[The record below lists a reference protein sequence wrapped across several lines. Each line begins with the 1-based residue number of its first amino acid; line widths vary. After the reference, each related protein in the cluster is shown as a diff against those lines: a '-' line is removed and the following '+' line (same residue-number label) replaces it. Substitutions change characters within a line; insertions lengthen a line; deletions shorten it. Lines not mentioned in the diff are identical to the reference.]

1 MTQVTAA
8 KQAASHDD
16 LLASVFEERAEHL
29 SPLELASWTTYTNKD
44 EAIIQKLMGPG
55 AKLLIGPRGSGKS
68 TLLRTAYFRLQDGG
82 DALAAYVNYA
92 KSLALEPL
100 FHKQANAL
108 QLFRHW
114 LVMKIVLGVNES
126 LRSSHLDVPEDLAR
140 MASYAKSLVQQLEN
154 GLAPKNV
161 DNFVAPSQL
170 VELLEEWSLAAGLRR
185 CVLLLDD
192 AAHAFSPEQ
201 QREFFEV
208 FRELR
213 SRRVSGKAAVY
224 PGITSYSPNFHVGHE
239 AELLEAWY
247 RPGADDYLNSMR
259 SLVEKRLPDSL
270 KRQLTDRQ
278 ELVDYL
284 ALAAFG
290 LPRGFLNMLSQ
301 LFGVDE
307 DSAKRPTRSRADA
320 AVSDHAES
328 VRGLFRAL
336 AAKLPRFRFFVEVGK
351 ELEAGLTRVIREY
364 NALQGSPSK
373 KATVVAIE
381 EPITPELER
390 MLNML
395 EYAGV
400 VRRLGSVSR
409 GVKGRF
415 QRYAVHHAIL
425 VADNALSLGKS
436 FSTATVV
443 EALSTRDAHAFTRT
457 RDVALVGAD
466 YRKKCRLDLPPCA
479 NCGTPR
485 IAEDQHFCMRCGSEL
500 TNASVYEELLRA
512 PISEL
517 PLTRRKLD
525 GILEHTPIKTI
536 QDVLLDDEA
545 QTVRKVPYIGPIW
558 AARIRTYA
566 EEFVSV

>member
-1 MTQVTAA
+1 MPNTHIAATAVP
-8 KQAASHDD
+8 QDD

-29 SPLELASWTTYTNKD
+29 SPVELASWTTYTDKD
-44 EAIIQKLMGPG
+44 EAVIQKLMGPG

-68 TLLRTAYFRLQDGG
+68 TLLRTAYFRLQEGG
-82 DALAAYVNYA
+82 DALGAYVNYA

-126 LRSSHLDVPEDLAR
+126 LRDARRDIPDELGR
-140 MASYAKSLVQQLEN
+140 MAGYARTLVQQLEN
-154 GLAPKNV
+154 GVVPTSV
-161 DNFVAPSQL
+161 EHFVAPSRL
-170 VELLEEWSLAAGLRR
+170 VELLEEWTLAAGLRR

-213 SRRVSGKAAVY
+213 SRRLSGKAAVY

-247 RPGADDYLNSMR
+247 RPDADDYLRSMR
-259 SLVEKRLPDSL
+259 SLVEKRLPESL
-270 KRQLTDRQ
+270 RQQLTERQ
-278 ELVDYL
+278 DLVDYL

-301 LFGVDE
+301 LFGIDE
-307 DSAKRPTRSRADA
+307 ETAVRPTRNRAVDA
-320 AVSDHAES
+320 VADHAES

-336 AAKLPRFRFFVEVGK
+336 SAKLPRFRFFVEVGK
-351 ELEAGLTRVIREY
+351 ELEAALTRTVRDY
-364 NALQGSPSK
+364 NRLQDKPSK

-381 EPITPELER
+381 EPIGPELER

-400 VRRLGSVSR
+400 IRRLGTVSR

-415 QRYAVHHAIL
+415 QRYAIHHAIL
-425 VADNALSLGKS
+425 VSENALSLGRS
-436 FSTATVV
+436 FSLANVV
-443 EALSTRDAHAFTRT
+443 EALATKDAHAFTRT
-457 RDVALVGAD
+457 RDVVLLGPD
-466 YRKKCRLDLPPCA
+466 YKKRCRLDLPPCVV
-479 NCGTPR
+479 CGTPR

-512 PISEL
+512 SITHL
-517 PLTRRKLD
+517 PLTQRKLQ
-525 GILEHTPIKTI
+525 GIVEHTAIRTI

-545 QTVRKVPYIGPIW
+545 QTLRRVPYIGPIW